1 MNVLDLCTGYGGFS
15 LALRLLGDSFRTVC
29 YVEWETYCQAVL
41 LARMEEK
48 ALDPAPIWDDVTTF
62 DGRRWRGKVDIITAG
77 FPCTPFSLAGKRG
90 GAEDPRYIWPSIL
103 RIIRETESRLV
114 FLENVP
120 GLLHTGFG
128 EILKDLATAGY
139 DAEWGVFSAQEVGAP
154 HRRNRVFVLAYPH
167 GQQLEILEGI
177 PLYNEKECQ
186 TVARSMG
193 ISLWAASP
201 SDFFGDADGSPA
213 RLDRLRILGN
223 GIVPLQAAHAFR
235 VLLQRLKDIE

>member
-1 MNVLDLCTGYGGFS
+1 MSWICVPDTEGFLLPSDSSEIPSELSVTLNGKHTVRPSSWPGWRRRPWIRLRYGTMLQPSTADAGVERWISS
-15 LALRLLGDSFRTVC
+15 LPDSRVPPS
-29 YVEWETYCQAVL
+29 VSRE
-41 LARMEEK
+41 
-48 ALDPAPIWDDVTTF
+48 
-62 DGRRWRGKVDIITAG
+62 RG
-77 FPCTPFSLAGKRG
+77 G